1 MTALPKTIQIFLP
14 DGDPRSVRLAEI
26 TSRTVQAV
34 QVPRGVIERAASRD
48 ELRQVGVY
56 FLFGEADEGEVPQVY
71 IGEAE
76 DCWVRLGQHH
86 KDSSK
91 DYWTQAVVVTSKT
104 HKFDKGQGRWL
115 EWYCTRQALGAQRY
129 RVENQCAAKE
139 PHLTEPVKADLHD
152 HFDTLQILVATL
164 GFPLFQRAAQPLPPD
179 PGPLLPISDVADAG
193 DDAIGDSEEAP
204 LLPVTGETF
213 VYRHKEAVASGRFA
227 ADGFVVL
234 AGSTV
239 RSSISK
245 GAVGTIVERSRA
257 RLVQNGVLIERDGML
272 LFDRDYVFRTPSG
285 AANVV
290 LGRSSNGWIAWST
303 ADGRTLDD
311 LRKGTP

>member
-86 KDSSK
+86 RDGAK
-91 DYWTQAVVVTSKT
+91 DYWSQAVVVTSKT

-115 EWYCTRQALGAQRY
+115 EWFCTREAGAAKRY

-139 PHLTEPVKADLHD
+139 PHLTEPVKADLYD
-152 HFDTLQILVATL
+152 HFDTLRVLVATL
-164 GFPLFQRAAQPLPPD
+164 GFPLFQPAAQPPPVD
-179 PGPLLPISDVADAG
+179 PGLPGGTTDPVV
-193 DDAIGDSEEAP
+193 
-204 LLPVTGETF
+204 LPDGETY
-213 VYRHKEAVASGRFA
+213 VYRQKEVDARGRLPA
-227 ADGFVVL
+227 EGFVVF

-239 RSSISK
+239 RTVPSK
-245 GAVGTIVERSRA
+245 SAAGTSGERA
-257 RLVQNGVLIERDGML
+257 RTRLLRDGVLVQDGDTVR
-272 LFDRDYVFRTPSG
+272 FTRDYVFKTPSG
-285 AANVV
+285 AADVV
-290 LGRSSNGWIAWST
+290 LGRNANGWLAWVD
-303 ADGRTLDD
+303 AKGRTLDE
-311 LRKGTP
+311 RHRQSVASGEPT

>member
-14 DGDPRSVRLAEI
+14 DGDPRSVRIAEI

-34 QVPRGVIERAASRD
+34 QVPRGVIERAADRD

-56 FLFGEADEGEVPQVY
+56 FLFGEADEGGVPQVY

-86 KDSSK
+86 KDASK

-104 HKFDKGQGRWL
+104 QKFDKGQGRWL
-115 EWYCTRQALGAQRY
+115 EWYCTRAAAGAQRY

-164 GFPLFQRAAQPLPPD
+164 GFPLFQRAAQPLPPPPPVPEETD
-179 PGPLLPISDVADAG
+179 PVDDPPAGSGDLPPVLSD
-193 DDAIGDSEEAP
+193 
-204 LLPVTGETF
+204 GETF
-213 VYRHKEAVASGRFA
+213 VYRHREANAVGRVRA
-227 ADGFVVL
+227 GRVRRPGRLHDSADDLQGSCRDHRR
-234 AGSTV
+234 AGSRAPGRERRSRRARRGAPV
-239 RSSISK
+239 RPRLRLPD
-245 GAVGTIVERSRA
+245 AERSRQR
-257 RLVQNGVLIERDGML
+257 RLGPEHERWL
-272 LFDRDYVFRTPSG
+272 
-285 AANVV
+285 
-290 LGRSSNGWIAWST
+290 AWSST
-303 ADGRTLDD
+303 ADGRTLDEI
-311 LRKGTP
+311 RKATP

>member
-1 MTALPKTIQIFLP
+1 MTVLPKTIQIFLP

-34 QVPRGVIERAASRD
+34 QVPRGVIERAADRD

-86 KDSSK
+86 KDGSK

-115 EWYCTRQALGAQRY
+115 EWFCTREALRAQRY

-139 PHLTEPVKADLHD
+139 PHLTEPVKADLYD

-164 GFPLFQRAAQPLPPD
+164 GFPLFQRASQPLPPVVMPEPETDDLEDDLPLGPID
-179 PGPLLPISDVADAG
+179 PP
-193 DDAIGDSEEAP
+193 
-204 LLPVTGETF
+204 PVTGETY
-213 VYRHKEAVASGRFA
+213 VYRHKEAEATGRFT

-239 RSSISK
+239 RPSISK
-245 GAVGTIVERSRA
+245 GAVGTIVERSRV
-257 RLVQNGVLIERDGML
+257 RLVKNGVLVERDGAL
-272 LFDRDYVFRTPSG
+272 LFDRDYLFRTPSG

-290 LGRSSNGWIAWST
+290 LGRSANGWLAWST
-303 ADGRTLDD
+303 TDGRTLDD
-311 LRKGTP
+311 IRKATS

>member
-14 DGDPRSVRLAEI
+14 DGDPRSIRLAEI

-34 QVPRGVIERAASRD
+34 QVPRGVIERAADRD

-56 FLFGEADEGEVPQVY
+56 FLFGEADEGGVPQVY

-86 KDSSK
+86 KDASK

-104 HKFDKGQGRWL
+104 QKFDKGQGRWL
-115 EWYCTRQALGAQRY
+115 EWYCTRAAAGAQRY

-164 GFPLFQRAAQPLPPD
+164 GFPLFQRASQPLPPPPPPVPKQTD
-179 PGPLLPISDVADAG
+179 PVDDPPAGSGDLPPVLPDG
-193 DDAIGDSEEAP
+193 D
-204 LLPVTGETF
+204 TF
-213 VYRHKEAVASGRFA
+213 VYRHREANAVGRFA
-227 ADGFVVL
+227 PDGFVVL
-234 AGSTV
+234 AGSTI
-239 RSSISK
+239 RPTISK
-245 GAVGTIVERSRA
+245 GAVGTIVERARV
-257 RLVQNGVLIERDGML
+257 RLVENGVLVERDGAL

-290 LGRSSNGWIAWST
+290 LGRSTNGWLAWSST
-303 ADGRTLDD
+303 ADGRTLDEI
-311 LRKGTP
+311 RKATP